1 MQTSTQA
8 VPSSFTSTLRT
19 LVQREGVTA
28 LWRGALP
35 AFSSAAL
42 ENAVVFTANGFFR
55 RQLADGLPESSLSLP
70 QHAVI
75 GGLSGI
81 LSAMA
86 ICPAEVVKCRL
97 QYLVKASPAAS
108 ASPLACAAQI
118 YRETG
123 ARGFFSG
130 LPALLMRDVPFNA
143 LFFGSYRTFCRICAF
158 TRMQNGWGRH
168 NETPNDDSAN
178 IGADLAPRRVTHEHL
193 SPAEYFACGGF
204 AGMAA
209 WSVIFPFDSIKSRMQ
224 SGSVSTGVVST
235 ARNMWRQGGAAPFF
249 RGWSAAVLRAFPA
262 NAALFLGV
270 EMSRKLFKELTQQ

>member
-1 MQTSTQA
+1 MQTSSQLIP
-8 VPSSFTSTLRT
+8 PSFLTTLRG
-19 LVQREGVTA
+19 LVQREGATA

-35 AFSSAAL
+35 AFSSAAV

-75 GGLSGI
+75 GGLSGV
-81 LSAMA
+81 LSATA

-108 ASPLACAAQI
+108 ASPLACVVDI
-118 YRETG
+118 YRQAG
-123 ARGFFSG
+123 VRGFFSG

-143 LFFGSYRTFCRICAF
+143 LFFGSYRTFCRLCAF
-158 TRMQNGWGRH
+158 ARMQNGWGRH
-168 NETPNDDSAN
+168 GSSDDKLGGTAV
-178 IGADLAPRRVTHEHL
+178 ARVTHEHL
-193 SPAEYFACGGF
+193 SPAEYFVCGGF

-209 WSVIFPFDSIKSRMQ
+209 WSVIFPFDSVKSRMQ
-224 SGSVSTGVVST
+224 SGSVSTGVVT
-235 ARNMWRQGGAAPFF
+235 TIRDMWAKGGAAPFF

-270 EMSRKLFKELTQQ
+270 ETSRKLFKSLT